1 MLIQLMYKNIIHL
14 LNFQILSFEI
24 HLKSHFAPLYFLSG
38 PNKHTIKDFWQMVW
52 QEKVDI
58 IVMVTKLQEERRVT

>member
-1 MLIQLMYKNIIHL
+1 MLIQLMYTYIMYL
-14 LNFQILSFEI
+14 VNFQRLPFEI

-52 QEKVDI
+52 QEKVNI
-58 IVMVTKLQEERRVT
+58 IVMVTKLEEERRVT